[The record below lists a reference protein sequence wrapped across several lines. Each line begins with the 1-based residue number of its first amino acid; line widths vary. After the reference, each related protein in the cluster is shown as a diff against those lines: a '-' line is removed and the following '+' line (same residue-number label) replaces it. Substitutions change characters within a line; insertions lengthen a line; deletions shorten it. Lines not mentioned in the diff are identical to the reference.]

1 MTSRVVSENLS
12 DGSSLSNN
20 AQLSCVRIEKHIM
33 NLKMKAAFG
42 PNLRLAL
49 SITAA
54 AAALLVFGSARSQ
67 TAQAHAQAERKTPAT
82 MKDDLAK
89 RSRDIHWPTG
99 FDPEKADLFA
109 HNELVIHAPCERV
122 WQPIID
128 ATKWPEWYP
137 NAKAVQVMNGTVLGQ
152 GSVFRWT
159 TFGLAIESKV
169 NEFVPYTR
177 IGWYGYAPGT
187 EPTFYHTWFL
197 TETGDGCSVVTDE
210 VGIGKDA
217 AHLRE
222 TDEGLMHRGHD
233 LWLATLKWMS
243 EGR

>member
-1 MTSRVVSENLS
+1 
-12 DGSSLSNN
+12 
-20 AQLSCVRIEKHIM
+20 M
-33 NLKMKAAFG
+33 NPKMKALLV
-42 PNLRLAL
+42 PNLRLTL

-67 TAQAHAQAERKTPAT
+67 TAQTHTQPERKITN
-82 MKDDLAK
+82 DNEK
-89 RSRDIHWPTG
+89 RSLQTARAIFTG
-99 FDPEKADLFA
+99 RPRFDPAKADLFS

-122 WQPIID
+122 WQHIID

-137 NAKAVQVMNGTVLGQ
+137 NAKSVKIMNGFALGQ

-159 TFGLAIESKV
+159 TFGLPIESKV

-177 IGWYGYAPGT
+177 IGWYGYAPGAD
-187 EPTFYHTWFL
+187 PTFYQTWFL
-197 TETGDGCSVVTDE
+197 TQTGDGCSVVTDE
-210 VGIGKDA
+210 VAIGKDA
-217 AHLRE
+217 VHLRE
-222 TDEGLMHRGHD
+222 TDESLMHRGHD

>member
-1 MTSRVVSENLS
+1 M
-12 DGSSLSNN
+12 
-20 AQLSCVRIEKHIM
+20 
-33 NLKMKAAFG
+33 KMSTGQGK
-42 PNLRLAL
+42 NLRRAL
-49 SITAA
+49 TITAA
-54 AAALLVFGSARSQ
+54 VGLLLTGESAWSQ
-67 TAQAHAQAERKTPAT
+67 TVKANPRAERSTTMT
-82 MKDDLAK
+82 MKDDLEN

-99 FDPEKADLFA
+99 FDPAKADLFA
-109 HNELVIHAPCERV
+109 HNELIIHAPCERV
-122 WQPIID
+122 WKHIID

-137 NAKAVQVMNGTVLGQ
+137 NAKAVQIMNGTVLGQ

-159 TFGLAIESKV
+159 TFGLPIESKV

-177 IGWYGYAPGT
+177 IGWYGYAPGAD
-187 EPTFYHTWFL
+187 PSFYHTWFL
-197 TETGDGCSVVTDE
+197 TPTSDGCRVVTDE

-222 TDEGLMHRGHD
+222 TDESLMHRGHD

>member
-1 MTSRVVSENLS
+1 MFAITGVAAISLVALEASSHSTHQPVNQERTS
-12 DGSSLSNN
+12 
-20 AQLSCVRIEKHIM
+20 IM
-33 NLKMKAAFG
+33 
-42 PNLRLAL
+42 
-49 SITAA
+49 
-54 AAALLVFGSARSQ
+54 
-67 TAQAHAQAERKTPAT
+67 T
-82 MKDDLAK
+82 MKDDLAN
-89 RSRDIHWPTG
+89 RQRDIHWPTG
-99 FDPEKADLFA
+99 FDPAKADLFA

-122 WQPIID
+122 WQHIID

-137 NAKAVQVMNGTVLGQ
+137 NAKAVEIMNGTVLGQ

-159 TFGLAIESKV
+159 TFGLSIESKV

-177 IGWYGYAPGT
+177 IGWYGYAPGAD
-187 EPTFYHTWFL
+187 PTFYHTWFL
-197 TETGDGCSVVTDE
+197 TQTADGCRVVTDE

-222 TDEGLMHRGHD
+222 TDESLMHRGHD